1 MHTLGHFFLKVQNL
15 VKKFIREQCSL
26 QVTNLIQKILKLK
39 VEAVYSLF

>member
-15 VKKFIREQCSL
+15 VKKFIREQCSW